1 MTVKNFE
8 KRQVS
13 ENVFNFLESTAL
25 SKIKDKA
32 LKFGNPD
39 EGEKTFFLNNM
50 DEIKALYDDIWGERD
65 STNALTDALLFL
77 KLTGLYELKQE
88 PKYFIKLPHFVEED
102 SYINYFPLDD
112 EIDLSDEE
120 EVDNCQTQFTMK
132 EIENNPMLK
141 EYSEYAVEVT
151 E

>member
-13 ENVFNFLESTAL
+13 ESVFNFLENTTL
-25 SKIKDKA
+25 HNIVKETLVFKGTEDNFFVRNHEEIIKLYKEIFTEHKPDSK
-32 LKFGNPD
+32 
-39 EGEKTFFLNNM
+39 
-50 DEIKALYDDIWGERD
+50 R
-65 STNALTDALLFL
+65 TDALLFL
-77 KLTGLYELKQE
+77 KVTGLYELKQE
-88 PKYFIKLPHFVEED
+88 PKYFIKLPYFGEES
-102 SYINYFPLDD
+102 SYINYFSLDD